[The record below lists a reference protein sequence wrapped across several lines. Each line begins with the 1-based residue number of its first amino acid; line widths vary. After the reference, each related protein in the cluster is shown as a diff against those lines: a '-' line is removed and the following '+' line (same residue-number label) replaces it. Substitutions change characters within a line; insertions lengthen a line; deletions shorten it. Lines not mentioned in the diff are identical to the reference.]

1 MIIFKIIGVLLLIIL
16 ILLFVAICI
25 PVCVEIKYDETVMLR
40 VKYLF
45 VQFIK
50 FFGVQEVQNV
60 KKEHKELTVPDKIL
74 SAIKGFIE
82 KSWCAIR
89 IFFSNA
95 ANFIKRTLRKIRGL
109 VRAKFKQKAKSRPKN
124 KKQSSAKKKKSK
136 TESTDQNLLDSLRE
150 ERGFWGA
157 INFFVD
163 VGKAFGGGLVK
174 MYRGITADKFVLR
187 AEIVGEDAAATAV
200 KYGKICSVAFPALS
214 FLLSNMRRYSMDI
227 EITPNF
233 EGDEGRIYFDGEFTI
248 YPVLI
253 IGHALCAVTK
263 FIIKQIKIT
272 FKNQKKKV
280 KG

>member
-1 MIIFKIIGVLLLIIL
+1 MIILKIIGVLLLIIL
-16 ILLFVAICI
+16 ILLIAAICI
-25 PVCVEIKYDETVMLR
+25 PVYVEIKYDETVTLR
-40 VKYLF
+40 IKYLF
-45 VQFIK
+45 VRFIK
-50 FFGVQEVQNV
+50 FFGGEEVSND
-60 KKEHKELTVPDKIL
+60 EKELQEPTAFDKIL
-74 SAIKGFIE
+74 STITGFIE

-124 KKQSSAKKKKSK
+124 KKQVTGGKKTSK
-136 TESTDQNLLDSLRE
+136 TKSSDQGLFGSLRE

-163 VGKAFGGGLVK
+163 LGKALGGGLVK
-174 MYRGITADKFVLR
+174 MYRGIAANKFVLR
-187 AEIVGEDAAATAV
+187 VEIVGEDAADAAI
-200 KYGKICSVAFPALS
+200 KYGEICSVVFPSLS
-214 FLLSNMRRYSMDI
+214 FLLSNMRRYNQNI

-233 EGDEGRIYFDGEFTI
+233 DGDEGRIYFDGEFII

-253 IGHALCAVTK
+253 IGHALAAVIK
-263 FIIKQIKIT
+263 FAIKQIKIT
-272 FKNQKKKV
+272 FKNQKM

>member
-1 MIIFKIIGVLLLIIL
+1 MIILKIIGVLLLIIL
-16 ILLFVAICI
+16 ILLIAAICI
-25 PVCVEIKYDETVMLR
+25 PVYVEIKYDETVTLR
-40 VKYLF
+40 IKYLF
-45 VQFIK
+45 VRFIK
-50 FFGVQEVQNV
+50 VFGGEEISNV
-60 KKEHKELTVPDKIL
+60 EKELKEPTAFDKIL
-74 SAIKGFIE
+74 STITGFIE

-109 VRAKFKQKAKSRPKN
+109 VRAKLKQKAKSRPKN
-124 KKQSSAKKKKSK
+124 KKQGTGGKKTSK
-136 TESTDQNLLDSLRE
+136 TKSSDQSLFDSLRE

-163 VGKAFGGGLVK
+163 LGKALSGGLVK
-174 MYRGITADKFVLR
+174 MYSGIAANKFVLR
-187 AEIVGEDAAATAV
+187 VEIVGEDAADTAV

-214 FLLSNMRRYSMDI
+214 FLLSNMRRYNRNI

-233 EGDEGRIYFDGEFTI
+233 DGDEGRIYFDGEFII

-253 IGHALCAVTK
+253 IGHALSAVIK
-263 FIIKQIKIT
+263 FAIKQIKIT
-272 FKNQKKKV
+272 FKNQKM